1 MTTHLYCNYHGNNTF
16 RTVTY
21 LKLALEV
28 IRSWP
33 AISANIRVKEPP
45 PLDYLDDISNPVVEE
60 KQVPLRSTDRTL
72 LESFLFNYS
81 IIFLC
86 QKEWLLELGSPF
98 DIFNEFRPF
107 LKTPLYQ
114 CPVPWM
120 NNPVVGAALCAIEL
134 VAKAS
139 WLWYYYPFNL
149 QHESLAVQVHSAAKY
164 FIVPLLPPD
173 VKFVQPKHVRRR
185 LEDSCCTARIMA
197 KAVYCLLTKLLYP
210 RMDASKRPGKVGVPF
225 PNLFDMHIVV
235 CGHTFV
241 NDSSKRSGLA
251 HVENREFCF
260 CPTNLLFLAVE
271 SFLNGTWGTKG
282 NPGQG
287 WNVLLKKNCFKK
299 VMF

>member
-1 MTTHLYCNYHGNNTF
+1 MDKKEQKLVRTTRRKRSAGCLSL
-16 RTVTY
+16 TY

-33 AISANIRVKEPP
+33 AISAIIRVKEPP
-45 PLDYLDDISNPVVEE
+45 PLDYLDDISHPVVEE

-81 IIFLC
+81 IILVLC

-120 NNPVVGAALCAIEL
+120 NNPMVGVALCAIEL

-139 WLWYYYPFNL
+139 WLWHYYLFNP
-149 QHESLAVQVHSAAKY
+149 QHEALAVQVHSAAKY
-164 FIVPLLPPD
+164 FIVSLLPPD
-173 VKFVQPKHVRRR
+173 VKFVQPKHVRRK
-185 LEDSCCTARIMA
+185 LEDSSKDLEKLAFHSQTSSICTWLFAVIGTSMIHQKDQNYLMWRIENF
-197 KAVYCLLTKLLYP
+197 
-210 RMDASKRPGKVGVPF
+210 ASALR
-225 PNLFDMHIVV
+225 I
-235 CGHTFV
+235 
-241 NDSSKRSGLA
+241 S
-251 HVENREFCF
+251 CF
-260 CPTNLLFLAVE
+260 WLWK
-271 SFLNGTWGTKG
+271 GTWGTKG